1 MSPSELGPADLVAL
15 ERQRRVGRWFAFLW
29 VPACVAGM
37 RWGFRWKI
45 VGLDEARRTYQQ
57 VWKAGGPLL
66 ICANHLTMLDSAV
79 IGWALG
85 SPGWYVRNY
94 PALPWNTP
102 ERENFASTWW
112 KRVLIWLMKCVP
124 IVRGGDRAAVG
135 ATLNRLAHLM
145 QQGEAVLVF
154 PEGGRSRSGRVD
166 AEAVTYGVGR
176 LVKASPGCRV
186 LCVYLRGEGQDTWTG
201 LPARGERFHVQLE
214 CFEPKTDKNGLRGTL
229 DLNAQI
235 LSRLQAMEAEH
246 FRSRDGR

>member
-1 MSPSELGPADLVAL
+1 MASSELGPADLLAL
-15 ERQRRVGRWFAFLW
+15 ERQRRIGRWFAFLW
-29 VPACVAGM
+29 VPACVAVM
-37 RWGFRWKI
+37 RWAFRWKVVDI
-45 VGLDEARRTYQQ
+45 EAAREAYGQ
-57 VWKAGGPLL
+57 VWKTGGPLL

-112 KRVLIWLMKCVP
+112 KRVLTWLMKCVP
-124 IVRGGDRAAVG
+124 IVRGGDRGAVG
-135 ATLNRLAHLM
+135 ATLNRLAYLM

-154 PEGGRSRSGRVD
+154 PEGGRSRTGRVD

-186 LCVYLRGEGQDTWTG
+186 LCVYLRGESQETWTG
-201 LPARGERFHVQLE
+201 LPARGERFHIQLE
-214 CFEPKTDKNGLRGTL
+214 CFEPKTDKKGMRGTL
-229 DLNAQI
+229 DLNDQI
-235 LSRLQAMEAEH
+235 LSRLQAMEAAH
-246 FRSRDGR
+246 FRSRDAR

>member
-1 MSPSELGPADLVAL
+1 MATAELRPADLLAL
-15 ERQRRVGRWFAFLW
+15 ERQRRIGRWFAPLW
-29 VPACVAGM
+29 VPACVFVM
-37 RWGFRWKI
+37 RWVFRWRI
-45 VGLDEARRTYQQ
+45 VDIDEARRTYTS

-112 KRVLIWLMKCVP
+112 KRVLTWLMKCVP
-124 IVRGGDRAAVG
+124 IVRGGDRRAIG
-135 ATLNRLAHLM
+135 ATLNRLSYLM
-145 QQGEAVLVF
+145 QKGEAVLIF
-154 PEGGRSRSGRVD
+154 PEGGRSRTGRVD

-176 LVKASPGCRV
+176 LVKANPGCRV
-186 LCVYLRGEGQDTWTG
+186 LCVYSRGESQESWTG
-201 LPARGERFHVQLE
+201 LPERGERFHLQLE
-214 CFEPKTDKNGLRGTL
+214 CFEPKTDKKGLRGTL

-235 LSRLQAMEAEH
+235 LSRLQAMEASH
-246 FRSRDGR
+246 FRSRGDR